1 MSFAIFTV
9 IDLPRKGGLTPC
21 ETPLFLRYRQLEF
34 KKHFTLELGKHFPVQ
49 KCRTGLWTNAG
60 FSLESDICAEVFFSS
75 LFLVT
80 VSLSC
85 FLKCNLG
92 AIHILNNGSGEN
104 ARALCNSEK
113 LFENSQ
119 MKRSKRNEESA

>member
-1 MSFAIFTV
+1 M
-9 IDLPRKGGLTPC
+9 
-21 ETPLFLRYRQLEF
+21 
-34 KKHFTLELGKHFPVQ
+34 
-49 KCRTGLWTNAG
+49 NAG
-60 FSLESDICAEVFFSS
+60 FSLESDICAEFFFPT

-85 FLKCNLG
+85 FLQCNPG
-92 AIHILNNGSGEN
+92 AIHFLNNGSGEN

-119 MKRSKRNEESA
+119 MKRSKSNEESGLTSNM